1 MRLGPEPP
9 MPSWASPH
17 CISSKAP
24 SSTPANMRTV
34 SELRARSDELRRMA
48 ATARTADVQAALVVL
63 AERFDALAIRR
74 SDERLAEQSK
84 SEQDTR
90 RD

>member
-1 MRLGPEPP
+1 
-9 MPSWASPH
+9 
-17 CISSKAP
+17 
-24 SSTPANMRTV
+24 
-34 SELRARSDELRRMA
+34 MA

-63 AERFDALAIRR
+63 AERFDALAIKR
-74 SDERLAEQSK
+74 SDERLADQSK